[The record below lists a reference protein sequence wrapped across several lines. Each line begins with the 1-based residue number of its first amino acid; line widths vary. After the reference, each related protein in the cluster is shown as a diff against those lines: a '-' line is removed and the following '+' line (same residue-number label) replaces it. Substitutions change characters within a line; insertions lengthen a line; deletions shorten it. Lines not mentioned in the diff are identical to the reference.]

1 MTNNF
6 HPENSAI
13 KILIVDDS
21 PSDRSIFRRYLI
33 QNNNQNFSFVEAE
46 SISQA
51 FDLIEREMPH
61 CILLDYDLP
70 DGNGGDVIEK
80 LNEEHGKHN
89 IPIVMLSGSGSI
101 EVAVQTMRDGAH
113 DYLVKSRA
121 TAADLVRAIGNAI
134 DKVRLYHEKEQAMKT
149 IRISEER
156 YRLLFDNTPL
166 PALVFDRQTLAILAV
181 NEVAVKHYGYSH
193 EEFLQLTLD
202 ALDAFRDASKE
213 VVVSEFCD
221 KKVLIRNIPAR
232 HTKKDGTI
240 IDVEI
245 NCHDIIF
252 QNRDARFVIVQDITE
267 RKLAEEEREANLLR
281 EKDLRE
287 QAESANRSKDEFL
300 AVISHELRSPLNAMS
315 GWSKMLKGGMLDE
328 EKAGQAIEVIDRNI
342 KLQNHL
348 IEDLLDVSRIVTGK
362 LKLEPAEINYCRII
376 SEAVETARPLAAEK
390 HIKLSLTAQAEI
402 CDGIGDSN
410 RLHQVVGNLLTNAVK
425 FTPAGGT
432 INVFLQTVG
441 DEIEFSIADSGI
453 GIDPS
458 LLPHIFERF
467 RQADGST
474 KRKFGGLGLGL
485 AIVKSLVEM
494 HGGSVR
500 AESKGENGGS
510 IFTVRIPLSA
520 NLVEQFESS
529 KKSAQQNQ
537 NESDGVGILENS
549 KIIIV
554 DDETD
559 SLELLKFVL
568 KNNGAEV
575 YAFSS
580 ASDVLKKAEEIN
592 PDLLISDIS
601 MAEMDGYDLIHR
613 LRASSFPRSKTLP
626 AIAITAYTSVEDREQ
641 VLSAGFQMHISKP
654 FDIEE
659 VPQQVK
665 SLLDS
670 SKN

>member
-6 HPENSAI
+6 LPEDSAI

-33 QNNNQNFSFVEAE
+33 QNNNQSFNFFEAE

-70 DGNGGDVIEK
+70 DGTGGDVIQK

-101 EVAVQTMRDGAH
+101 EIAVQTMRNGAH

-134 DKVRLYHEKEQAMKT
+134 DKVRLHREKELATKK
-149 IRISEER
+149 ISASEER
-156 YRLLFDNTPL
+156 YRLLFENTPL
-166 PALVFDRQTLAILAV
+166 SAFVFDRRTLAILAV
-181 NEVAVKHYGYSH
+181 NEFAVKHYGYSRD
-193 EEFLQLTLD
+193 EFLQMTLD
-202 ALDAFRDASKE
+202 ALDALDGASSE
-213 VVVSEFCD
+213 VVGELCD
-221 KKVLIRNIPAR
+221 KKDLIENISAR
-232 HTKKDGTI
+232 HKKKGGAI

-245 NCHDIIF
+245 NCHDISF
-252 QNRDARFVIVQDITE
+252 QDRDARFVIVQDVTE
-267 RKLAEEEREANLLR
+267 RKLAEKEREENLLR

-328 EKAGQAIEVIDRNI
+328 EKTSQAIEVIDRNI
-342 KLQNHL
+342 RLQNHL

-362 LKLEPAEINYCRII
+362 LKLEPSEINYCRIV

-402 CDGIGDSN
+402 CDGIGDPN
-410 RLHQVVGNLLTNAVK
+410 RLHQIVGNLLTNAVK
-425 FTPAGGT
+425 FTPIDGT
-432 INVFLQTVG
+432 ISVFLQTVG
-441 DEIEFSIADSGI
+441 NEIEISISDTGI
-453 GIDPS
+453 GIEPE
-458 LLPHIFERF
+458 LLPFIFERF

-474 KRKFGGLGLGL
+474 KRRFGGLGLGL

-510 IFTVRIPLSA
+510 VFTVKIPLSA
-520 NLVEQFESS
+520 SLVEQFESS

-537 NESDGVGILENS
+537 NGSTSGILENA

-575 YAFSS
+575 YAFNS
-580 ASDVLKKAEEIN
+580 ASDVLKMAEEIN

-601 MAEMDGYDLIHR
+601 MADMDGYDLINR
-613 LRASSFPRSKTLP
+613 IRGSAFSRSKNLP